1 MLNSIWVMHMVK
13 AMVSLSI
20 RLKPLNGTHRLAVAQ
35 GLASAQCN
43 LGCAYANG
51 EGVSVDL
58 MVQTRC

>member
-1 MLNSIWVMHMVK
+1 MIK